1 MPNEDLVST
10 SEAAVI
16 LGVDTRTVHR
26 MVYDGRLPTQA
37 KMPGLRGPYVLARV
51 DVEKLRD
58 EMAEA
63 S

>member
-10 SEAAVI
+10 SEAAAI

-26 MVYDGRLPTQA
+26 MVQSGRLPSQA
-37 KMPGLRGPYVLARV
+37 KLPGLRGPYVLARA

-58 EMAEA
+58 QLAEA